1 MLEQLKKDV
10 LEANLDLPRNGLV
23 TLTWGNVSAIDR
35 ETGYVA
41 IKPSGVSY
49 DKMTAEDIVLVDLT
63 GKVVEGKWKPSSD
76 TLTHLELYKAF
87 RSAAVSFIRTAAG
100 RQRLHRQD

>member
-1 MLEQLKKDV
+1 M
-10 LEANLDLPRNGLV
+10 
-23 TLTWGNVSAIDR
+23 SAIDR

-63 GKVVEGKWKPSSD
+63 GKVVEGKWKPSSEMSSVSSC
-76 TLTHLELYKAF
+76 TNSIE
-87 RSAAVSFIRTAAG
+87 SAAPSWT
-100 RQRLHRQD
+100 LPL